1 MIDIHFLIF
10 RFIALALAISLH
22 FSCEVFAEKDQQ
34 IIEEEIPIK
43 KQAKSLGVGDS
54 ILKDIGF
61 DIEADS
67 LSEKIKTLLFSQVQ
81 LDEVLK
87 LIVDLDDE
95 DFRVRNEASKKLA
108 MHESPIGHLLVNLN
122 QDLSVEMSRRVQAI
136 LNVRAKKRF
145 TDVLYHALESELLDF
160 TKLDLDSLLVT
171 SSTFSPKVYSRLL
184 RVIENAAVRCA
195 AKNDI
200 PKLIQELENDSLSR
214 RQVSAFV
221 LGFFGE
227 NIEKKEPLIRLANIR
242 GQLCSSTKSSPNP
255 LIDLLDSE
263 DLNVRHEAG
272 VILRSIFNKDYGY
285 AAYDSF
291 DQRNDA
297 ILKWRKLM
305 KEDDTD
311 FSAGSWSESI
321 FSEDYRV
328 IVGKRL
334 GKGGNYNLFTTS
346 GKPAEMNALTSSLSG
361 YSNDQLTVDN
371 FSGHVVVSGGAK
383 HSGSISVFSTKGHQ
397 LWSVN
402 GIAVDSGAAM
412 LANGQIISTS
422 GSTASVMDMLGQ
434 TIKTW
439 EFSSSVSSFHGLSQ
453 NRFLCAHTDAGMIAE
468 YNANG
473 ELIWSLDG
481 LNKPRNVSRYDNGNL
496 SVVLDIEK
504 KNSNG
509 DETVA
514 EVELVE
520 LSPDG
525 GSIVSSIQPRGVK
538 SITASAKLPNGNT
551 LVGTEKGLAE
561 YTPSGYAIKV
571 WLKNPITVLHVQ

>member
-1 MIDIHFLIF
+1 
-10 RFIALALAISLH
+10 
-22 FSCEVFAEKDQQ
+22 
-34 IIEEEIPIK
+34 
-43 KQAKSLGVGDS
+43 
-54 ILKDIGF
+54 
-61 DIEADS
+61 
-67 LSEKIKTLLFSQVQ
+67 
-81 LDEVLK
+81 
-87 LIVDLDDE
+87 
-95 DFRVRNEASKKLA
+95 
-108 MHESPIGHLLVNLN
+108 
-122 QDLSVEMSRRVQAI
+122 
-136 LNVRAKKRF
+136 
-145 TDVLYHALESELLDF
+145 
-160 TKLDLDSLLVT
+160 
-171 SSTFSPKVYSRLL
+171 
-184 RVIENAAVRCA
+184 
-195 AKNDI
+195 
-200 PKLIQELENDSLSR
+200 
-214 RQVSAFV
+214 
-221 LGFFGE
+221 
-227 NIEKKEPLIRLANIR
+227 
-242 GQLCSSTKSSPNP
+242 
-255 LIDLLDSE
+255 
-263 DLNVRHEAG
+263 
-272 VILRSIFNKDYGY
+272 
-285 AAYDSF
+285 
-291 DQRNDA
+291 
-297 ILKWRKLM
+297 
-305 KEDDTD
+305 
-311 FSAGSWSESI
+311 
-321 FSEDYRV
+321 
-328 IVGKRL
+328 
-334 GKGGNYNLFTTS
+334 
-346 GKPAEMNALTSSLSG
+346 
-361 YSNDQLTVDN
+361 
-371 FSGHVVVSGGAK
+371 
-383 HSGSISVFSTKGHQ
+383 
-397 LWSVN
+397 
-402 GIAVDSGAAM
+402 M